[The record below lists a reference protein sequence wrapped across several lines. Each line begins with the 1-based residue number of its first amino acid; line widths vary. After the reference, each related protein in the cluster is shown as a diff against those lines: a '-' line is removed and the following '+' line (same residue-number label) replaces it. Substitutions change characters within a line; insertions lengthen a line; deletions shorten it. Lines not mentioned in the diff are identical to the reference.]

1 MGGNRRVSVSL
12 LYFSNMD
19 SMDSFEFWLR
29 RMESKVERMSY
40 RPSTREEA
48 SDLFDLTK
56 DLKDECETRDLPK
69 ELLDEGDDLDLEEE
83 ARAMDLLS
91 RYNRLLNALSDN
103 CIKAEHLC
111 SCWDKLDED
120 TKNLTS
126 ALKSSGGTRKLSM
139 EELEDS
145 LAQIKAMLK
154 QRSDIIENL
163 TPPIANN
170 Y

>member
-1 MGGNRRVSVSL
+1 MEIQKIDLNL
-12 LYFSNMD
+12 SN
-19 SMDSFEFWLR
+19 FFCQ
-29 RMESKVERMSY
+29 
-40 RPSTREEA
+40 
-48 SDLFDLTK
+48 FQ

-69 ELLDEGDDLDLEEE
+69 ELLDEGDDMDLDEEEE

-126 ALKSSGGTRKLSM
+126 ALKR
-139 EELEDS
+139 
-145 LAQIKAMLK
+145 
-154 QRSDIIENL
+154 
-163 TPPIANN
+163 
-170 Y
+170 

>member
-1 MGGNRRVSVSL
+1 MG
-12 LYFSNMD
+12 D

-69 ELLDEGDDLDLEEE
+69 ELLDEEEE
-83 ARAMDLLS
+83 ARAIDLLS

-145 LAQIKAMLK
+145 LAQIKAML
-154 QRSDIIENL
+154 
-163 TPPIANN
+163 
-170 Y
+170 